1 MSGVFQPNP
10 ELDGRPLVYDLP
22 LPKVTRLLIY
32 ALVAIH
38 ESGKH
43 DLHTCRVAPDLD
55 ALGEMGKAEVDKLCE
70 AVSSGESP
78 SYSIAELI
86 PHWLGRLNIIDALP
100 DGAVGTAD
108 KDDPENGD
116 RWRALLMAVEVY
128 CGMVIHGLDEF
139 KTAFA
144 CGTGP
149 MTREEARAALGNLS
163 EIRSGAISL
172 SKGVIEFR
180 EINLS
185 NSPK

>member
-10 ELDGRPLVYDLP
+10 ELDGRPLVYDMP

-32 ALVAIH
+32 ALVALH

-43 DLHTCRVAPDLD
+43 DLHTCRIAPDLD

-70 AVSSGESP
+70 AVTSGEAP

-86 PHWLGRLNIIDALP
+86 PHWLERLSIIDALP
-100 DGAVGTAD
+100 DGVVAEGD

-128 CGMVIHGLDEF
+128 CGMVIHNLDEF
-139 KTAFA
+139 KKAFR
-144 CGTGP
+144 GNP
-149 MTREEARAALGNLS
+149 MNPEEARPALMHLT
-163 EIRSGAISL
+163 ELRSGAISL
-172 SKGVIEFR
+172 GKGVIEFR
-180 EINLS
+180 EINLP
-185 NSPK
+185 NCPK